1 MLLLKVPPLSD
12 TVKWKHCK
20 VYLWEEWEKGLSS
33 SIFLPPGQCLKW
45 ERAERSFQR
54 PVYFK

>member
-33 SIFLPPGQCLKW
+33 SIFLPPGQCLK
-45 ERAERSFQR
+45 
-54 PVYFK
+54 